1 MRLLERKYT
10 VEDYEKLPEGS
21 PYQLIEGELVMSPAP
36 IPYHQMVLGN
46 IYSILRREL
55 KGKGLVLFSP
65 VDLYLDERNAYQPDL
80 VVLLK
85 NSKAKLTAKGIYGA
99 PELVVEVLSPSNA
112 YYDLRIKKEVYE
124 KYGVKE
130 YWIADP
136 LKKSLEIYT
145 NREGRFEVFA
155 EVKEEGKVLSP
166 LLGIELELSEVFE
179 GVEP

>member
-65 VDLYLDERNAYQPDL
+65 VDVYLDERNAYQPDL

-85 NSKAKLTAKGIYGA
+85 NSKVKLTAKGIYGA

-145 NREGRFEVFA
+145 NREGRFELFA
-155 EVKEEGKVLSP
+155 EAKEEGKILSP

>member
-1 MRLLERKYT
+1 MKLLERKYT

-21 PYQLIEGELVMSPAP
+21 PYQLIEGELVISPAP

-55 KGKGLVLFSP
+55 KRKGLVLFSP
-65 VDLYLDERNAYQPDL
+65 VDVYLDERNAYQPDL

-145 NREGRFEVFA
+145 NREGRFELLVEA
-155 EVKEEGKVLSP
+155 KEEGKILSP
-166 LLGIELELSEVFE
+166 LLGVELELSEVFE
-179 GVEP
+179 GVEL